1 MPKPITLITGA
12 LGAGKTT
19 TILGLLARHP
29 EFATAV
35 LVNEFG
41 QIGIDAATL
50 KGGGRQLGELLVR
63 EVPGGCVCCVAAAE
77 LARGLATL
85 LADPTLDRILVE
97 PTGLAKT
104 SQLVDLLRRR
114 PFDTLADLQ
123 PIITLVDAGRFA
135 RSSWQAVPYFH
146 DQVEAAEVLVVN
158 HCDAVDEATTR
169 RCLEIARALYPPKWR
184 VIATSFGRL
193 PDEGFAAEPTAER
206 RWGGRLSA
214 AQMEAGDAPSAHAGE
229 SPASPSRT
237 AAPHPP
243 QHGAVLHDHEAF
255 TSASWLWP
263 PTARFSAA
271 RLDLLFARW
280 GADRG
285 SRRRIERAK
294 GVFATEQGWLLM
306 ELAGG
311 RPHQRPTHH
320 RRDSRCTII
329 LAGQGEV
336 ARREALEER
345 LGTEISSCLVTDQ
358 TG

>member
-19 TILGLLARHP
+19 TILGLLERHP
-29 EFATAV
+29 DLNTAV

-41 QIGIDAATL
+41 QIGIDAAVL
-50 KGGGRQLGELLVR
+50 EGAGRRRGELLVR
-63 EVPGGCVCCVAAAE
+63 EVPGGCICCVAAAE
-77 LARGLATL
+77 LSRGLATL

-104 SQLVDLLRRR
+104 SQLVDLLRRP

-123 PIITLVDAGRFA
+123 PVITLVDAGRFA

-169 RCLEIARALYPPKWR
+169 RCLELAGALYPPKWR

-193 PDEGFAAEPTAER
+193 PDELFVDRQTAGR
-206 RWGGRLSA
+206 RWDGPLSA
-214 AQMEAGDAPSAHAGE
+214 AELEAGDAPASHAGE
-229 SPASPSRT
+229 SPASLPQA
-237 AAPHPP
+237 AAPP
-243 QHGAVLHDHEAF
+243 QAASLHDHDREAF

-271 RLDLLFARW
+271 RLALLFARW
-280 GADRG
+280 AEGRG
-285 SRRRIERAK
+285 TGWRIERAK
-294 GVFATEQGWLLM
+294 GVFATEQGWVLL

-311 RPHQRPTHH
+311 RLHQRPTHY
-320 RRDSRCTII
+320 RRDSRGTII
-329 LAGQGEV
+329 LARQGGG
-336 ARREALEER
+336 APRQALEER
-345 LGTEISSCLVTDQ
+345 LGAEISSCLVTDQ
-358 TG
+358 AG